1 MQRERAQTTRCILSW
16 LYINFDNSLNLWK
29 EYFLFGFLFL
39 DLDLGLDFVSGS
51 VWKRFKERCRARR
64 SFVSF
69 PGKGKG
75 SCRKRQ
81 AFLRGVACWVS
92 TLRRRVPLEIS
103 ASVWLATSNPTV
115 RFFFSFFYFS
125 FFFLGYSLNFWYFG
139 CEKRGR
145 EGFESLMFQTGLV
158 FWDSVKMKMKTKHN
172 LNLSQIV
179 VVRLGFQ

>member
-115 RFFFSFFYFS
+115 RFFFSFFL
-125 FFFLGYSLNFWYFG
+125 FFFFFFG
-139 CEKRGR
+139 LQ
-145 EGFESLMFQTGLV
+145 FEFLV
-158 FWDSVKMKMKTKHN
+158 FRLWKEGERGIWKFNVSN
-172 LNLSQIV
+172 WSGF
-179 VVRLGFQ
+179 LGFC

>member
-51 VWKRFKERCRARR
+51 VWKRFKERWRARR

-69 PGKGKG
+69 QGKGKG

-115 RFFFSFFYFS
+115 RFFFSFFFIFL
-125 FFFLGYSLNFWYFG
+125 FFFGLQ
-139 CEKRGR
+139 
-145 EGFESLMFQTGLV
+145 FEFLV
-158 FWDSVKMKMKTKHN
+158 FRLWKEGERGIWKFNVSN
-172 LNLSQIV
+172 WSGF
-179 VVRLGFQ
+179 LGFC

>member
-1 MQRERAQTTRCILSW
+1 MCHRVQRERAQTTRCILSW

-51 VWKRFKERCRARR
+51 VWKRFKERWRARR

-69 PGKGKG
+69 QGKGKG

-125 FFFLGYSLNFWYFG
+125 SFFFGLQ
-139 CEKRGR
+139 
-145 EGFESLMFQTGLV
+145 FEFLV
-158 FWDSVKMKMKTKHN
+158 FRLWKEGERGIWKFNVSN
-172 LNLSQIV
+172 WSGF
-179 VVRLGFQ
+179 LGFC